1 MNKEEKEKIYIY
13 SIIIITAIIVVL
25 VIAIIW
31 NPMIKNKETI
41 NTYDDSI
48 TYESTMK
55 QYYKKYV
62 ADNLRIDRFDELYS
76 RIDNDYLNSIGLT
89 DEDEV
94 KEYLKQN
101 KIISMTYE
109 INNIEMFISDSKHMF
124 LITYTIENNQKYI
137 IIEEE
142 KPYNFKISFVK
153 NNNLSELLSKTN
165 ISKTVEDVEYDMCTI
180 DSTRNSIRMK
190 LTIKNNSNK
199 TYEYDFS
206 NLNYLQLKYGND
218 EYVNMAAIANSSTV
232 NYAITPGSEKSIEVL
247 FNLSLSDQ
255 LNISGFKL
263 NNVKRDSNTYTLEI

>member
-165 ISKTVEDVEYDMCTI
+165 ISKTVEDIEYDMCTI

>member
-124 LITYTIENNQKYI
+124 LITHTIENNQKYI

>member
-13 SIIIITAIIVVL
+13 SIIIVTAIIVVL

-165 ISKTVEDVEYDMCTI
+165 ISNTIEDVEYDMCTI

-199 TYEYDFS
+199 TY
-206 NLNYLQLKYGND
+206 
-218 EYVNMAAIANSSTV
+218 
-232 NYAITPGSEKSIEVL
+232 
-247 FNLSLSDQ
+247 
-255 LNISGFKL
+255 
-263 NNVKRDSNTYTLEI
+263 

>member
-13 SIIIITAIIVVL
+13 SIIIVTAIIVVL
-25 VIAIIW
+25 IIAIIW

>member
-13 SIIIITAIIVVL
+13 SIIIVTAIIVVL

-76 RIDNDYLNSIGLT
+76 RIDNDYLNSIGVT

-263 NNVKRDSNTYTLEI
+263 SNVKRDSNTYTLEI

>member
-1 MNKEEKEKIYIY
+1 
-13 SIIIITAIIVVL
+13 
-25 VIAIIW
+25 
-31 NPMIKNKETI
+31 MIKNKETI

-263 NNVKRDSNTYTLEI
+263 NNVKRDSNTFTLEI

>member
-13 SIIIITAIIVVL
+13 SIIIVTAIIVVL

-165 ISKTVEDVEYDMCTI
+165 ISNTIEDVEYDMCTI

>member
-13 SIIIITAIIVVL
+13 SIIIVTAIIVVL

-165 ISKTVEDVEYDMCTI
+165 ISNTIEDVEYDMCTI

-199 TYEYDFS
+199 TYQYDFS

>member
-13 SIIIITAIIVVL
+13 SIIIVTAIIVVL

-48 TYESTMK
+48 TYESIMK

-62 ADNLRIDRFDELYS
+62 ADNLKIDRFDELYS

-263 NNVKRDSNTYTLEI
+263 SNVKRDSNTYTLEI